1 MSLTIW
7 RRRVLYVA
15 IRVRVL
21 PRGLTLEVEA
31 PSGRLRVSELLK
43 RVNVSPSM
51 AVVFRDG
58 KMLTESDYVN
68 DGESVDVV
76 LVVSGG

>member
-1 MSLTIW
+1 
-7 RRRVLYVA
+7 VA

-21 PRGLTLEVEA
+21 PRNLTLEIEA
-31 PSGRLRVSELLK
+31 PSGRLKVSELLK
-43 RVNVSPSM
+43 RINVSPSM
-51 AVVFRDG
+51 AVVFRNG
-58 KMLTESDYVN
+58 KMLTESDYVS

>member
-1 MSLTIW
+1 VVIS
-7 RRRVLYVA
+7 
-15 IRVRVL
+15 VRVL
-21 PRGLTLEVEA
+21 PRGLTVEVEA
-31 PSGRLRVSELLK
+31 PSGRLKVSELLK

-51 AVVFRDG
+51 AVVLKEG
-58 KMLTESDYVN
+58 KMLTESDYVS

>member
-1 MSLTIW
+1 
-7 RRRVLYVA
+7 VA

-21 PRGLTLEVEA
+21 PRGSTVEVEA
-31 PSGRLRVSELLK
+31 PGGRLKVSELLK
-43 RVNVSPSM
+43 RMNVSPSM
-51 AVVFRDG
+51 AVVFKEG
-58 KMLTESDYVN
+58 KMLTESDYVS